1 MASLM
6 ILTTAGP
13 FRPLV
18 PLPSAG
24 RIFLNIYSHTFIVQC
39 FFGWVRHLS
48 IPSASSASTAYHMS
62 TVSPGQ
68 EGIESDSRESLKYPS
83 IELHQDDRV
92 AIRGT
97 RQGPQEERY
106 VLFLRLPTGL
116 SSNMRLGTRSV
127 SSLTPAQLARKRA
140 NDREAQRAIRARTK
154 EHIERLERE
163 LDEVKR
169 SREELFRQNEAL
181 RNEVRELATIN
192 QALMPGRPYPTPG
205 THPADMFGYPSSQGF
220 CHSLDPG
227 YNVDGLTPAV
237 SGVPSRAS
245 SLGQSSGDF
254 GTTAPGYGTSYLPT
268 PESCGDSWSSIIQVP
283 AHSVVSSPCSSTA
296 HPDDYATG
304 YTPTSMPASMMTS
317 SVIPAEN
324 ITSLDESKMEF
335 GDINSGEETCAA
347 RRR

>member
-1 MASLM
+1 
-6 ILTTAGP
+6 
-13 FRPLV
+13 
-18 PLPSAG
+18 
-24 RIFLNIYSHTFIVQC
+24 
-39 FFGWVRHLS
+39 
-48 IPSASSASTAYHMS
+48 MS

-116 SSNMRLGTRSV
+116 SPNMRLGTRSV

-192 QALMPGRPYPTPG
+192 QALMPGRSYPTPG
-205 THPADMFGYPSSQGF
+205 TYPVDMFGYPSSQGLF
-220 CHSLDPG
+220 YSLDLG
-227 YNVDGLTPAV
+227 YNVDGLPPAV

-245 SLGQSSGDF
+245 SLGQSSADF
-254 GTTAPGYGTSYLPT
+254 STTAPGYGSSYLPT
-268 PESCGDSWSSIIQVP
+268 PESCESWSSIIQVP

-296 HPDDYATG
+296 HPDDYATS

-335 GDINSGEETCAA
+335 GDINSGEKPCVAGS
-347 RRR
+347 R